1 MDDFSL
7 GNVQSIGAS
16 GKVWMGHGAIDIADL
31 LFDELDKATKS
42 IQISSYSTG
51 NISNEMTRFFKVL
64 KDKLADPP
72 MKINIIVNDDGKKT
86 VTPFARKQIDKLQSY
101 KPEQF
106 FPQYFKSTKIRNTY
120 KILHAKI
127 IVIDKT
133 TALVGSANISKGAL
147 DSNYEIMLKIVGD
160 TPKILSKMLTTLS
173 EEIKLGRA

>member
-72 MKINIIVNDDGKKT
+72 MKINIILNDDGKKT
-86 VTPFARKQIDKLQSY
+86 VTPFARKQIDKLQFY
-101 KPEQF
+101 KPKQF